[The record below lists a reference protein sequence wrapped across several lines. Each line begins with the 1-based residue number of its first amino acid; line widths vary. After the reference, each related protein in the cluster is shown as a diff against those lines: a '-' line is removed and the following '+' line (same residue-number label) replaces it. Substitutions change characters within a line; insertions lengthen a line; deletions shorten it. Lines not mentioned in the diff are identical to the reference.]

1 MNIINEMITKGLC
14 EMRLREPFPGELI
27 EDLAAGV
34 GVGWGDR
41 HLLHDAG
48 ATNIQNAFLETL
60 CLNWDSTLSQFEC
73 SHLL

>member
-34 GVGWGDR
+34 GGGGVMGIFSMMLGPPIFRTHSWR
-41 HLLHDAG
+41 P
-48 ATNIQNAFLETL
+48 
-60 CLNWDSTLSQFEC
+60 CV
-73 SHLL
+73 